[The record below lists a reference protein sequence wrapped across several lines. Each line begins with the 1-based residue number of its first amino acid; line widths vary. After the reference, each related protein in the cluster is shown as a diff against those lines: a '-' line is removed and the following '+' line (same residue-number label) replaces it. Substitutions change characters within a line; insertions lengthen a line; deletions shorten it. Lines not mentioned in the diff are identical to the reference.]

1 MKNVVLLSV
10 LAVNLVG
17 AASSFAQTSTTDPS
31 PAFGYP
37 SYAEPGARSQATAT
51 DQTYSPN
58 FGYLEPN
65 TSSPTTSGQTNS
77 PGAEERVPVVVGR

>member
-37 SYAEPGARSQATAT
+37 SYAEPGARSPAT
-51 DQTYSPN
+51 DGPDLLAQ
-58 FGYLEPN
+58 FWL
-65 TSSPTTSGQTNS
+65 
-77 PGAEERVPVVVGR
+77 PGTEHELTDDKRSD